1 MPSHLTNSQKKFIR
15 RLAHGAPA
23 SMQLGKF
30 GLTPNFY
37 KSFETALFSHEVLKL
52 RFTNLQDERKELSAE
67 IETQTGATLVSMVG
81 HTAVFYRPC
90 PDPDKRKIVLPRPG
104 RGTSSDNLDAYLT

>member
-1 MPSHLTNSQKKFIR
+1 MSSPLTANQKKYIR

-37 KSFETALFSHEVLKL
+37 KSFETALFAHEVLKL

-67 IETQTGATLVSMVG
+67 IEAHTGATLVSMVG
-81 HTAVFYRPC
+81 HTAVYYRPC
-90 PDPDKRKIVLPRPG
+90 PDPDKRKVVLPRPG
-104 RGTSSDNLDAYLT
+104 RVQSEFTGV